1 MRPDINNG
9 NRNEI
14 IPGDDRMLTN
24 EINGSNEMSTL
35 LENNDRS
42 QPWFQSQETWSR
54 PASRLNTSLSGNL
67 NADSPVQWAV
77 NPSERER
84 VREVFPATT
93 PEDTIFS
100 LPATNDLRVQCLSSA
115 SWHDIGQCDL
125 TMSSLASQSSPTS
138 KVSQDDDVTD
148 LYSYFDKESEA
159 SKRSIQ
165 VYFAEIHPYWPLLH
179 APTFDTAPNP
189 ASCVLLGSMILL
201 ASWLEG
207 EPTHIKL
214 APLVFDA
221 VKAAILVGNCLFY
234 RL

>member
-1 MRPDINNG
+1 MIV
-9 NRNEI
+9 E
-14 IPGDDRMLTN
+14 DDRMLIN

-35 LENNDRS
+35 LENNDQP
-42 QPWFQSQETWSR
+42 QPWFQSQETWSL
-54 PASRLNTSLSGNL
+54 PASSLNTSVSSNL

-77 NPSERER
+77 NPNERGR
-84 VREVFPATT
+84 VTEAFPAAT

-115 SWHDIGQCDL
+115 SWHDAGQCDR
-125 TMSSLASQSSPTS
+125 TVSSLASQSSPTS
-138 KVSQDDDVTD
+138 KISQDDDVTD
-148 LYSYFDKESEA
+148 LYSCLDKESA
-159 SKRSIQ
+159 ATKRSVQ

-179 APTFDTAPNP
+179 APTFDTGPNP
-189 ASCVLLGSMILL
+189 ASYILLGSMILL

-221 VKAAILVGNCLFY
+221 VTAAMLVGNCFSH
-234 RL
+234 RLIRDY